1 MKVTVEDICNFPEFT
16 NLKVIAGRGGLNN
29 PIERCGILDYEFV
42 EGVKNK
48 WASTN
53 FRVENMIVVT
63 SFLYAK
69 DNDYLILDAVKKM
82 ASRKCRGLIIKNI
95 FNYGHL

>member
-1 MKVTVEDICNFPEFT
+1 M
-16 NLKVIAGRGGLNN
+16 
-29 PIERCGILDYEFV
+29 

-69 DNDYLILDAVKKM
+69 DNDYLILDAVKKLADDNKVFM
-82 ASRKCRGLIIKNI
+82 KISIRGSTS
-95 FNYGHL
+95 